1 MKNLTIIIT
10 ILSTVFKLSAQDENN
25 LVLNPSFES
34 VDGKLKKLTQ
44 IYLANDW
51 DSPTALKA
59 DLFSSSISGDISVP
73 RNIYGKEFPKDGEN
87 YAGIL
92 AYSYNNKKP
101 RTYLQSQLIKPM
113 ASGLDY
119 CVKVHVNLA
128 DLSKYAID
136 RIGIHF
142 SDDRVAIEKKGDI
155 IFNNKSEFSAVLSNE
170 KTKIYKSRYKWE
182 TVCGIYHAEGKE
194 KFLTIGNF
202 YNNKDTKYEKL
213 VKIDTFP
220 GTQLP
225 EAYYYVDKIEVKLV
239 EDPETCNCNDIQKK
253 KRESIVYHLDVE
265 VPESLPLEIKL
276 KKYGIYFDVEDY
288 KLDPMF
294 DNNLSKVIKILN
306 ENPNLKLQ
314 LNGHTDYL
322 ESEAIKDDPENK
334 ELINLGNYRSKS
346 VRDYLIRNGI
356 SSERLSAQD
365 LGSDQPA
372 SRGTSPFSLAKNR
385 RVAFI
390 VLK

>member
-1 MKNLTIIIT
+1 MKNLILTIT
-10 ILSTVFKLSAQDENN
+10 ILSIFFQLSAQEENN

-34 VDGKLKKLTQ
+34 LDGKLKKITQ
-44 IYLANDW
+44 ISLANDW
-51 DSPTALKA
+51 DSPTPLKA
-59 DLFSSSISGDISVP
+59 DLFSSSVSGDVSVP
-73 RNIYGKEFPKDGEN
+73 KNIYGKEFAKDGEN

-92 AYSYNNKKP
+92 AFSYNNKKP
-101 RTYLQSQLIKPM
+101 RTYLQSQLLKPM

-136 RIGIHF
+136 QIGIHF
-142 SDDRVAIEKKGDI
+142 SDEKLIIEKKGDI
-155 IFNNKSEFSAVLSNE
+155 IFNNKAEFSAVLSNE

-182 TVCGIYHAEGKE
+182 TICGIYHAEGKE
-194 KFLTIGNF
+194 RYITIGNF
-202 YNNKDTKYEKL
+202 YNNKDTQYEKL
-213 VKIDTFP
+213 AKIDTFP

-225 EAYYYVDKIEVKLV
+225 EAYYYVDKIEVNLV
-239 EDPETCNCNDIQKK
+239 EDLETCNCNENQKK

-265 VPESLPLEIKL
+265 VDESLPLEIKL

-288 KLDPMF
+288 NLDPMF
-294 DNNLSKVIKILN
+294 DNNLSKVINLLN
-306 ENPNLKLQ
+306 ENPGLKLQ

-346 VRDYLIRNGI
+346 VRDYLIKNGI
-356 SSERLSAQD
+356 SSDRLTSQD